1 MSRIV
6 LLVDH
11 VENRR
16 LLAEWL
22 SRSPHASAGPQELRH
37 EVVVP
42 ETPATILDACGESSF
57 DLGIVDRPALERYG
71 RWIDAVK
78 ASVHPV
84 FLPFL
89 ALAHRPRGGMKIDEV
104 WARVDELIIT
114 PVEKLEL
121 HARVEN
127 LLRERHL
134 SLANDALRRRLA
146 MELARARAVQAGL
159 LPCEAP
165 NVRGFELAA
174 RCIPAREVGGDFYDW
189 ETVDGEAVVSV
200 GDVMGKGIPA
210 ALLATTVRAVLRAVA
225 RQNPPSAALDL
236 LQQTLSGDLERTASF
251 VTLFHARLEAGSRE
265 VRYVDAGHGH
275 AVVRRGTGVVE
286 HLERGGRPV
295 GFPANAPYREASVR
309 LRRGDI
315 LFVYSDGLC
324 FADSR
329 GAEEILHGVEPS
341 APASSIVD
349 QLVKRA
355 ARQETADDVTV
366 LVLKCVA

>member
-6 LLVDH
+6 LLVEH
-11 VENRR
+11 AENRR
-16 LLAEWL
+16 LLADWL
-22 SRSPHASAGPQELRH
+22 SRSPHAASAAQALRH
-37 EVVVP
+37 DVIVP
-42 ETPATILDACGESSF
+42 ESPTTIESAF
-57 DLGIVDRPALERYG
+57 DLGIVDRASLERYG

-89 ALAHRPRGGMKIDEV
+89 AIAHRQSGGMKIDDA

-121 HARVEN
+121 HSRVEN

-159 LPCEAP
+159 LPREAP
-165 NVRGFELAA
+165 NVRGFEFAA
-174 RCIPAREVGGDFYDW
+174 SCVPAREVGGDFYDW
-189 ETVDGEAVVSV
+189 ETLGHEAVVSV

-210 ALLATTVRAVLRAVA
+210 ALLATTVRAVLRALA
-225 RQNPPSAALDL
+225 RQNPPSTALDL
-236 LQQTLSGDLERTASF
+236 LQATLSGDLERTASF
-251 VTLFHARLEAGSRE
+251 VTLFHARLEASSRE

-275 AVVRRGTGVVE
+275 AVVRRGSGVVE
-286 HLERGGRPV
+286 RLERGGRPV
-295 GFPANAPYREASVR
+295 GFPAKAPYREASVQ
-309 LRRGDI
+309 LQEGDI

-329 GAEEILHGVEPS
+329 GPEEILDAVEPEE
-341 APASSIVD
+341 PASAIVEH
-349 QLVKRA
+349 LVKRA
-355 ARQETADDVTV
+355 ARHETADDVTV